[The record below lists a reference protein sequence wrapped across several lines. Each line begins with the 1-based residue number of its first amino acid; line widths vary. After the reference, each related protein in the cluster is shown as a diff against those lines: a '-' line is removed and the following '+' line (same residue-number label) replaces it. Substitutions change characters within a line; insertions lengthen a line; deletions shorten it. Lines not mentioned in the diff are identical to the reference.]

1 MGGCTRVL
9 EHCKRK
15 SIHHTTSAL
24 TYGIVSH
31 VSKLG
36 EGTSS
41 LPVPLYPSYLGARYL
56 LKEMDLLQRRDR
68 GLVISNLG
76 VLQLAA
82 QESAE
87 RGLDSVTGLCCVLR
101 KYGHGVQC

>member
-36 EGTSS
+36 EGASS
-41 LPVPLYPSYLGARYL
+41 LPVPLYPSYL
-56 LKEMDLLQRRDR
+56 EMDLLQRRDR

-87 RGLDSVTGLCCVLR
+87 RGPDSVTGLCCVLR